1 MVSVA
6 DALVIP
12 VMVSSLSRMS
22 LGPSSRRVALAL
34 AGLVLVGATGACAEG
49 GKITIGEAG
58 EPPTTTS
65 PGGDATTV
73 PDVTS
78 DATTTTTTTVGD
90 GGSATTTV
98 PGGAPG
104 ADGAG
109 APAADEDAIDNS
121 WVASPGEYRGQDG
134 LRVAYNCPAG
144 GTLASLWG
152 TGPFT
157 DDSSVC
163 TAGVF
168 LGLIT
173 TEGGGR
179 IVIEIAPGADAYEA
193 GEGHGVAAASYGTWA
208 GSFDIVR

>member
-1 MVSVA
+1 
-6 DALVIP
+6 
-12 VMVSSLSRMS
+12 MS
-22 LGPSSRRVALAL
+22 LGPSSRRIR
-34 AGLVLVGATGACAEG
+34 LVLSCAVLAAAVVACG
-49 GKITIGEAG
+49 DTGKITIGAAG
-58 EPPTTTS
+58 EAPTTTVD
-65 PGGDATTV
+65 PGADSTTEPDAAA
-73 PDVTS
+73 D
-78 DATTTTTTTVGD
+78 TTTTTVADD
-90 GGSATTTV
+90 GTATTQA
-98 PGGAPG
+98 PGG
-104 ADGAG
+104 DTGAG
-109 APAADEDAIDNS
+109 PSTGAADQEATDNS

-193 GEGHGVAAASYGTWA
+193 GEGHGVAAAAYGTWA
-208 GSFDIVR
+208 GSFIVVPSD

>member
-22 LGPSSRRVALAL
+22 LGPSSRRVALVV

-58 EPPTTTS
+58 EPPTTTA
-65 PGGDATTV
+65 PGSDATTM

-78 DATTTTTTTVGD
+78 ETTTTVGG

-104 ADGAG
+104 ADVAG
-109 APAADEDAIDNS
+109 APDADEDALDNS
-121 WVASPGEYRGQDG
+121 WVASAGEYRGQDG

-179 IVIEIAPGADAYEA
+179 IVIEIAPGQDAYAA

>member
-1 MVSVA
+1 M
-6 DALVIP
+6 D
-12 VMVSSLSRMS
+12 RN
-22 LGPSSRRVALAL
+22 
-34 AGLVLVGATGACAEG
+34 
-49 GKITIGEAG
+49 
-58 EPPTTTS
+58 
-65 PGGDATTV
+65 PGCSQAI
-73 PDVTS
+73 S
-78 DATTTTTTTVGD
+78 E
-90 GGSATTTV
+90 
-98 PGGAPG
+98 APG
-104 ADGAG
+104 IADQRLAMGILVD
-109 APAADEDAIDNS
+109 ADEDALDNS
-121 WVASPGEYRGQDG
+121 WVASAGEYRGQDG

-179 IVIEIAPGADAYEA
+179 IVIEIAPGQDAYAA

>member
-6 DALVIP
+6 DAPVIP
-12 VMVSSLSRMS
+12 VTVSSLSRMS
-22 LGPSSRRVALAL
+22 LGPSSRRVALAF

-58 EPPTTTS
+58 EPPTTTALGS
-65 PGGDATTV
+65 DATTT

-78 DATTTTTTTVGD
+78 ETTTTTVGD
-90 GGSATTTV
+90 GGSTTTTV
-98 PGGAPG
+98 LGGAPG

-109 APAADEDAIDNS
+109 APTADEDALDNS

-179 IVIEIAPGADAYEA
+179 IVIEIAPGEDAYAA

>member
-6 DALVIP
+6 DAPVIP
-12 VMVSSLSRMS
+12 VTVSSLSRMS
-22 LGPSSRRVALAL
+22 LGPSSRRVALAF

-58 EPPTTTS
+58 EPPTTTA
-65 PGGDATTV
+65 PGSDATTT

-78 DATTTTTTTVGD
+78 ETTTTTVGD
-90 GGSATTTV
+90 GGSATTTAL
-98 PGGAPG
+98 GGAPG

-109 APAADEDAIDNS
+109 APAADEDALDNS

-179 IVIEIAPGADAYEA
+179 IVIEIAPGEDAYAA

>member
-22 LGPSSRRVALAL
+22 LGPSSRRVALVV

-58 EPPTTTS
+58 EPPTTTA
-65 PGGDATTV
+65 PGSDATTM

-78 DATTTTTTTVGD
+78 ETTTTVGG

-179 IVIEIAPGADAYEA
+179 IVIEIAPGQDAYAA

>member
-22 LGPSSRRVALAL
+22 LGPSSRRVALVV

-58 EPPTTTS
+58 EPPTTTA
-65 PGGDATTV
+65 PGSDATTM

-78 DATTTTTTTVGD
+78 ETTTTVGG

-109 APAADEDAIDNS
+109 VPDADEDALDNS

-179 IVIEIAPGADAYEA
+179 IVIEIAPGQDAYAA

>member
-22 LGPSSRRVALAL
+22 LGPSSRRVALVV

-58 EPPTTTS
+58 EPPTTTA
-65 PGGDATTV
+65 PGSDATTM

-78 DATTTTTTTVGD
+78 ETTTTVGG

-104 ADGAG
+104 ADVAG
-109 APAADEDAIDNS
+109 APDADEDALDNS

>member
-58 EPPTTTS
+58 EPPTTTA
-65 PGGDATTV
+65 PGSDATTM

-78 DATTTTTTTVGD
+78 ETTTTVGG

-104 ADGAG
+104 ADVAG
-109 APAADEDAIDNS
+109 APDADEDALDNS
-121 WVASPGEYRGQDG
+121 WVASAGEYRGQDG

-179 IVIEIAPGADAYEA
+179 IVIEIAPGQDAYAA